1 MALSIDGK
9 TYDETSF
16 SIELRNKIVA
26 RQEIEASKV
35 RHQVE
40 LEKIQVL
47 TEYYYK
53 NILELM
59 EKEKIQPIKD
69 IEDNGSNS

>member
-26 RQEIEASKV
+26 RQEI
-35 RHQVE
+35 
-40 LEKIQVL
+40 
-47 TEYYYK
+47 
-53 NILELM
+53 
-59 EKEKIQPIKD
+59 
-69 IEDNGSNS
+69 